1 LFYQSN
7 QFMIKNQ
14 FVIIFILAV
23 FLVQGQQAIEKF
35 KVEKDESLAF
45 VDIKHQPNHP
55 NSNEMGDD
63 GQPKEGAC
71 IIFRIPVN
79 GKKINYLEDKLKHLN
94 KGDKSYDSVKETL
107 ENTYNENLDYFHI
120 LREGFNEYFDAAK
133 VYFLPDSSY
142 NSFLKGQPY
151 NFLNDSG
158 QPDPSIKCDEKNF
171 YFIITG
177 KDKEQ
182 LLFVDKNLN
191 PLDKPFP
198 YKKNTFMPAFKKILN
213 RQLFINNQI
222 RYFNEKLMFIL

>member
-1 LFYQSN
+1 MLYQSN

-45 VDIKHQPNHP
+45 VDIKYQPNHP
-55 NSNEMGDD
+55 YSNEMGD
-63 GQPKEGAC
+63 GQPKEEVC

-94 KGDKSYDSVKETL
+94 KGDKSYDSLKETL

-120 LREGFNEYFDAAK
+120 LREGFNVYFDAAK

-158 QPDPSIKCDEKNF
+158 QPDSSIKCDEKNF